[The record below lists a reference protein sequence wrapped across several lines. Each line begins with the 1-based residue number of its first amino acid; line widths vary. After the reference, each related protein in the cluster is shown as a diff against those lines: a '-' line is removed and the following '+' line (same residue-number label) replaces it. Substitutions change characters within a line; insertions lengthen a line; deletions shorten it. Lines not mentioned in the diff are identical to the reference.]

1 MTAGIGIVGCGTIS
15 SAYLRTLT
23 RAPDVRVVA
32 VADLDPARARAQAA
46 AFGVPLA
53 LEVASLL
60 DHDDVDLVVDLTV
73 PTAHAEI
80 NRRALTAGKAVYS
93 EKPLATTA
101 AEARELVEL
110 SERTGRPLGA
120 APDTFL
126 GAGFQTALTALSEE
140 AIGRPFA
147 AVAHMVSRGPER
159 WHHDP
164 GFFYQPGAG
173 PLFDMGPYYVT
184 ALVALFGP
192 VASVSAE
199 GGRLWPERVVATG
212 PRAGQRLPVDVDT
225 HVTVLLRFE
234 SGVLAT
240 LLTSFDVVASDLPR
254 FEVFGEHGTLALPD
268 PNTFGGPVRCRTSL
282 ESPWHTL
289 PLVPGFTTDARGIGA
304 LELRLAAALGRPPRA
319 SAQLAAHVLDVLE
332 GALTAMRLGRRTTI
346 SSRPARPAP
355 LAADELEPLG
365 WRPAGPT

>member
-1 MTAGIGIVGCGTIS
+1 MTTGIGIIGCGTIS

-23 RAPDVRVVA
+23 RAPDVEVVA
-32 VADLDPARARAQAA
+32 VADLDLARARQQAE
-46 AFGVPLA
+46 AFGVPWA
-53 LEVASLL
+53 LDVATLL
-60 DHDDVDLVVDLTV
+60 DHDDVALVVDLTV
-73 PTAHAEI
+73 PSAHAEI
-80 NRRALTAGKAVYS
+80 NRRALEAGKAVYS
-93 EKPLATTA
+93 EKPLATTS
-101 AEARELVEL
+101 AEARALVEL
-110 SERTGRPLGA
+110 AERTGRPLGG

-126 GAGFQTALTALSEE
+126 GAGFQTALTALSEQ

-173 PLFDMGPYYVT
+173 PLLDMGPYYVT

-199 GGRLWPERVVATG
+199 GGRLWPERVVRAG
-212 PRAGQRLPVDVDT
+212 PRAGQRFPVAVDT

-254 FEVFGEHGTLALPD
+254 FEVFGEHGTMALPD
-268 PNTFGGPVRCRTSL
+268 PNTFGGPVRIRTSL
-282 ESPWHTL
+282 EDPWREV
-289 PLVPGFTTDARGIGA
+289 PLVPGFTSDARGIGA
-304 LELRLAAALGRPPRA
+304 LELRLAATTGRAPRA
-319 SAQLAAHVLDVLE
+319 SAHLAAHVLDVLD
-332 GALTAMRLGRRTTI
+332 GAVTAMRLGRRTPI
-346 SSRPARPAP
+346 ESRPPRPTP
-355 LAADELEPLG
+355 LGIDELELLG
-365 WRPAGPT
+365 WRPGGAP